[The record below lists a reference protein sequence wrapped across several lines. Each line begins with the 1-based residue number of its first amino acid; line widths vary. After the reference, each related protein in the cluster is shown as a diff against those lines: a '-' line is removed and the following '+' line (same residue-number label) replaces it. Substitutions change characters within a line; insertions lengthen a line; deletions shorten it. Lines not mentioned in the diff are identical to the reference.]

1 MAKVV
6 QLCFSKTTAGWSFSW
21 VEPAFL
27 VDGSNSKV
35 TQAVMV
41 HADSSLL
48 RSRCVPV
55 NSMEEADPTW
65 GEG

>member
-1 MAKVV
+1 MWFSCALAKPLLDG
-6 QLCFSKTTAGWSFSW
+6 QFHGWSQ
-21 VEPAFL
+21 AFL

-48 RSRCVPV
+48 RSKCVPV